1 MKANAL
7 DRCSKRG
14 SSLRSVCLSGSAAV
28 AVGPPV
34 TRRPPHRS
42 LRAELPHKAPASGR
56 NAQTRFIYPLTYP
69 CLRTL
74 QPFPALSPVAG
85 LLARIAFGQP
95 PFLHQLRR
103 RALTPH
109 FVRRF
114 LRYYRVVRLLR
125 FVHRMLVPL
134 GFHARTLRTPLRRV
148 DPEISRLPR
157 EKCRLRPWF
166 FDRAGAM
173 RASSW
178 RRARCCLPFTI
189 RKSASRRIT

>member
-1 MKANAL
+1 MSNRFPVLPAHSRRIL
-7 DRCSKRG
+7 GYRI
-14 SSLRSVCLSGSAAV
+14 
-28 AVGPPV
+28 VGLKLNSWGILELTPGN

-69 CLRTL
+69 CQRTL
-74 QPFPALSPVAG
+74 QPFPALCPVAG

-114 LRYYRVVRLLR
+114 LRYYGFRLLR
-125 FVHRMLVPL
+125 FVHRLVPRADPQC
-134 GFHARTLRTPLRRV
+134 GGSTLRSPGFLGYRIV
-148 DPEISRLPR
+148 GL
-157 EKCRLRPWF
+157 KLN
-166 FDRAGAM
+166 
-173 RASSW
+173 SW
-178 RRARCCLPFTI
+178 GILELTRMAR
-189 RKSASRRIT
+189 S

>member
-1 MKANAL
+1 MSHYRA
-7 DRCSKRG
+7 KRNLPIREAMRG
-14 SSLRSVCLSGSAAV
+14 KTERDPRREQIGLRYLHRVYQAAPV

-69 CLRTL
+69 CQRTL

-114 LRYYRVVRLLR
+114 LRYYGVVRLLR
-125 FVHRMLVPL
+125 LVHRILIPL
-134 GFHARTLRTPLRRV
+134 GFNARTRRTPFRRA
-148 DPEISRLPR
+148 DPESSRLPR
-157 EKCRLRPWF
+157 EKRPHMPWF
-166 FDRAGAM
+166 FDRAGAGY
-173 RASSW
+173 A
-178 RRARCCLPFTI
+178 LP
-189 RKSASRRIT
+189 